1 MGSRSGGQDC
11 FVPSLLRTLLTL
23 AALTVVAA
31 VVDALLFLAPAGSI
45 LSPAEVLGLLA
56 LAALAGAALWRNPH
70 PAHFAAPFL
79 GLIVFRL
86 LVVPLVEVPTDAV
99 LRDAQAGIAAAVVLI
114 AQLCVVGVGFALGR
128 RRVEPGPLL

>member
-1 MGSRSGGQDC
+1 M
-11 FVPSLLRTLLTL
+11 PSLLRTLLTL

-31 VVDALLFLAPAGSI
+31 VVNAQQLLEPAGSI

-56 LAALAGAALWRNPH
+56 LTALAVAALWRNPH

-79 GLIVFRL
+79 GLYVFRFF
-86 LVVPLVEVPTDAV
+86 VVPLVEVPTDAV